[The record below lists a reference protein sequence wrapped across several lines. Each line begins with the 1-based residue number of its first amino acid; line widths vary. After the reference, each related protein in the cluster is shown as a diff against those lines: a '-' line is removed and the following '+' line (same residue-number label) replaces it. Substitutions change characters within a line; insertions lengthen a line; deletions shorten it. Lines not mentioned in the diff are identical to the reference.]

1 MECSQICT
9 VVTFQ
14 NHHIPPYRDRERG
27 ESSCA
32 GSPCVPTGPTARA
45 SRSHHRNVVFPR
57 ALLFGS
63 DMAAKGGRPALR
75 LRLRGHCASPNAGC
89 GWGDAGS
96 VRRRPPR
103 PPNPRYHPP
112 ARRCPAA
119 FEPRARRHVRVQAVA
134 LQLCSAPGFVSMWI
148 RLVVIGTGHP
158 SSPSFAYRRE
168 TNVDVRCAQDPQTD
182 RLRRRRLERFLMG
195 LIVETGAVPPA
206 PFPSRPLRPASRT
219 SCLKFTFCRR
229 R

>member
-1 MECSQICT
+1 M
-9 VVTFQ
+9 VF
-14 NHHIPPYRDRERG
+14 PK
-27 ESSCA
+27 SSCLWLRY
-32 GSPCVPTGPTARA
+32 GGQRRPSGPPSST
-45 SRSHHRNVVFPR
+45 
-57 ALLFGS
+57 
-63 DMAAKGGRPALR
+63 KGALR
-75 LRLRGHCASPNAGC
+75 TAKRGLWLG
-89 GWGDAGS
+89 
-96 VRRRPPR
+96 RRRLGAPP
-103 PPNPRYHPP
+103 PSPPAPNPRSHPP

-119 FEPRARRHVRVQAVA
+119 FEPCARRHVRVQAVA

-148 RLVVIGTGHP
+148 RLVVIGSRHP
-158 SSPSFAYRRE
+158 SSPSCAYRRE

-229 R
+229 

>member
-1 MECSQICT
+1 M
-9 VVTFQ
+9 
-14 NHHIPPYRDRERG
+14 
-27 ESSCA
+27 
-32 GSPCVPTGPTARA
+32 
-45 SRSHHRNVVFPR
+45 VFPR

-103 PPNPRYHPP
+103 PPNPRSHPP

-119 FEPRARRHVRVQAVA
+119 FEPCARRHVRVQAVA

-148 RLVVIGTGHP
+148 RLVVIGSRHP
-158 SSPSFAYRRE
+158 SSPSCAYRRE

-206 PFPSRPLRPASRT
+206 PFHSRPLRPASRT